1 MPALQVLSTTPLSGK
16 TTIAVALARGLAND
30 GVRVRLARVGSGE
43 AAAEDAAT
51 FAEYLFATA
60 EVRPLTSVPAV
71 PRDQTAIVELDAGAQ
86 PAAKWPAIIVTADAP
101 SEADRN
107 LAQLLGD
114 SLVGS
119 IATDIAPTAIE
130 DVARELTNGG
140 MRVLAVIPE
149 DRVLASPSVG
159 EIGATLGAR
168 VLYAGENERE
178 VVEDVLLAPV
188 FLDPAR
194 AHFRR
199 FAAKAVLAPFNKTDL
214 HLVAIETQ
222 AACLV
227 ITGGRDPSPYVL
239 DRAQGEPTTVYL
251 TDRDTPGT
259 VAALS
264 GVWSGTRFRG
274 ERKAE
279 AAFTHLRDRLDFSSL
294 LKKLV

>member
-30 GVRVRLARVGSGE
+30 GVHVRLARVGSGE

-60 EVRPLTSVPAV
+60 DGRPLTSVPAV
-71 PRDQTAIVELDAGAQ
+71 PQNETAIVELDAGAQ
-86 PAAKWPAIIVTADAP
+86 PADKCPAIIVTGDAP
-101 SEADRN
+101 SEADRT
-107 LAQLLGD
+107 LAQTLGD

-119 IATDIAPTAIE
+119 IATDIAPAAIE

-140 MRVLAVIPE
+140 LRVLAVIPE

-159 EIGATLGAR
+159 EIGTSLKAR
-168 VLYAGENERE
+168 VLYPGENQRE
-178 VVEDVLLAPV
+178 VVEDVLIGPV
-188 FLDPAR
+188 FLDPAGR
-194 AHFRR
+194 HFRR
-199 FAAKAVLAPFNKTDL
+199 FAAKAILAPFNKTDL
-214 HLVAIETQ
+214 HLAAIESQ

-227 ITGGRDPSPYVL
+227 ITGGHDPSPYVL
-239 DRAQGEPTTVYL
+239 DRAQSEATTVYL

-259 VAALS
+259 VAALAS
-264 GVWSGTRFRG
+264 VWTGTRFRG

-279 AAFTHLRDRLDFSSL
+279 AAFTQLRERLDFSSL
-294 LKKLV
+294 LKKLG

>member
-43 AAAEDAAT
+43 AATEDAVT
-51 FAEYLFATA
+51 FSEYLFATA
-60 EVRPLTSVPAV
+60 EGQPLTSVPAV
-71 PRDQTAIVELDAGAQ
+71 PRDETAIVELDAGAQ

-107 LAQLLGD
+107 LAQSLGD

-119 IATDIAPTAIE
+119 IATGIAPASIE
-130 DVARELTNGG
+130 DAARELTNGG
-140 MRVLAVIPE
+140 LRVLAVVPE
-149 DRVLASPSVG
+149 DRVLTSPSVG
-159 EIGATLGAR
+159 EIGAALKAR
-168 VLYAGENERE
+168 VLYPGENERE
-178 VVEDVLLAPV
+178 VVEDVLIAPV
-188 FLDPAR
+188 YLDPAG

-199 FAAKAVLAPFNKTDL
+199 FAAKAILAPFNKTDL
-214 HLVAIETQ
+214 HLSAIEAQ
-222 AACLV
+222 SACLV

-264 GVWSGTRFRG
+264 GVWTGTRFRG

-279 AAFTHLRDRLDFSSL
+279 AAFTQLRDRLDFSGL
-294 LKKLV
+294 LKKLG